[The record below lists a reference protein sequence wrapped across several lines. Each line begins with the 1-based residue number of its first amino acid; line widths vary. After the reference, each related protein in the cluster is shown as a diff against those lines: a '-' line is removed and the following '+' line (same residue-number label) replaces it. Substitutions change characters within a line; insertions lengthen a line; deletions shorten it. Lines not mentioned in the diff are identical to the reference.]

1 MNNFFVNKVN
11 DLRARIPPC
20 RNSPLDRVRKLM
32 EKRTCK
38 FELQIVHPDVISE
51 VIKNMK
57 SSKSCGIDFI
67 DSYILKLA
75 SDELTPGITHI
86 VNLSIMCQHFP
97 SIWKKSKVIPLFKK
111 EDPTIAKN
119 YRPCPCCQLQVK
131 FLKE

>member
-1 MNNFFVNKVN
+1 LKSKPSEIADCMNNFFVNKVN

-38 FELQIVHPDVISE
+38 FELQTVHPDVISE

-75 SDELTPGITHI
+75 TDELTPGITHI
-86 VNLSIMCQHFP
+86 VNLSIKCEHFP
-97 SIWKKSKVIPLFKK
+97 YSVQELAQNISGNLGERVDRFSLIHIF
-111 EDPTIAKN
+111 
-119 YRPCPCCQLQVK
+119 
-131 FLKE
+131 